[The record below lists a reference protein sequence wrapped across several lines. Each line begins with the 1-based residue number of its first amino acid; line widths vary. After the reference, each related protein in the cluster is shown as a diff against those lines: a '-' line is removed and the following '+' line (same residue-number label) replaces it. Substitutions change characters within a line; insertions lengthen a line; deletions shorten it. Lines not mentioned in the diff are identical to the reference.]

1 MSAREPRRHTL
12 PTSSHARSPRRPS
25 HTLIDSQTPSPI
37 HSTDVEDIDDGILL
51 PAVTDGGATYAFGV
65 RRPPPIDTNF
75 AFGAVP
81 PPFCVP
87 GHVRPAC
94 TPACPSAAQSSSAAS
109 TDYDCEYEGA
119 DDGDLDAAAGAGRRL
134 AAGCY
139 GAPSRE
145 AAGGGGGHPMGWRVS
160 LAIQPPGASGA
171 PHGRSYPSPM
181 Q

>member
-1 MSAREPRRHTL
+1 MSARDGTRTL
-12 PTSSHARSPRRPS
+12 LLTRSSPAPTPLSPSSPPLTH
-25 HTLIDSQTPSPI
+25 
-37 HSTDVEDIDDGILL
+37 HSTDVEDLNDGILL
-51 PAVTDGGATYAFGV
+51 PAVSDGGATYAFGV
-65 RRPPPIDTNF
+65 RRPPPIDTSF

-81 PPFCVP
+81 APFCVP

-109 TDYDCEYEGA
+109 TDYEYEDA

-139 GAPSRE
+139 GSSSRE
-145 AAGGGGGHPMGWRVS
+145 AGDGGGHHRHPMGWRVS
-160 LAIQPPGASGA
+160 LATPGASGA
-171 PHGRSYPSPM
+171 PHRRSYPSPM